1 MIMRKH
7 QSGMTLISWAMLA
20 ALIGFVAL
28 FGFKLFPVYMNYYTI
43 NSILT
48 NVAKGVTEG
57 ESPTQIHKDIANFF
71 DVNDVNNLKPEDIQ
85 IKNDPDTKNLTL
97 ILDYDS
103 RVNFVANIDL
113 IVHFSKTYSA
123 VGH

>member
-1 MIMRKH
+1 MTMRKH
-7 QSGMTLISWAMLA
+7 QGGMTMISWAMLA

-57 ESPTQIHKDIANFF
+57 ESPTQIHKDIGNFF
-71 DVNDVNNLKPEDIQ
+71 DVNDVNNLKPEDIE
-85 IKNDPDTKNLTL
+85 IKQDPDSKAMVMK
-97 ILDYDS
+97 LDYDS
-103 RVNFVANIDL
+103 RTNFVANIDL
-113 IVHFSKTYSA
+113 VVHFSKTYTA
-123 VGH
+123 IGH

>member
-1 MIMRKH
+1 MAMRKH
-7 QSGMTLISWAMLA
+7 QGGMTMISWAMLA

-57 ESPTQIHKDIANFF
+57 ESPTQIHKDIGNFF
-71 DVNDVNNLKPEDIQ
+71 DVNDVNSLKPEDIE
-85 IKNDPDTKNLTL
+85 IKQDPNSKAMVMK
-97 ILDYDS
+97 LDYDS
-103 RVNFVANIDL
+103 RTNFVANIDL
-113 IVHFSKTYSA
+113 VVHFTKTYTA
-123 VGH
+123 IGH